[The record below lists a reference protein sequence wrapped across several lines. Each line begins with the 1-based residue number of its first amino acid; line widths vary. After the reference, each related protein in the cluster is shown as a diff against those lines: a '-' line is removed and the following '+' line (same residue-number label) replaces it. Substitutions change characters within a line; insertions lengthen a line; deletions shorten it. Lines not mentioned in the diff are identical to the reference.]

1 MSPQQKVVQGLTLA
15 KVHQFVTVTIIP
27 GMLTIILWFVLQ
39 IYHDYKDWREDTEG
53 FKKGQV
59 KRDYE
64 QDLKIDNLEYRVEA
78 VNNKF
83 K

>member
-1 MSPQQKVVQGLTLA
+1 MSPQKVVQNLTLA
-15 KVHQFVTVTIIP
+15 KVHQWVTLTIIP
-27 GMLTIILWFVLQ
+27 GMLGIIMWFVV
-39 IYHDYKDWREDTEG
+39 HMYKDWEQWRDQTEV

-64 QDLKIDNLEYRVEA
+64 QDLKIDKLEYRVEA

>member
-1 MSPQQKVVQGLTLA
+1 MSPQKVVQNLTLA

-27 GMLTIILWFVLQ
+27 GMLTVILWFVLQ
-39 IYHDYKDWREDTEG
+39 IYHDYKEWRKDVEG
-53 FKKGQV
+53 FKQGQV

-64 QDLKIDNLEYRVEA
+64 QDIKIDKLEYRVEA

>member
-1 MSPQQKVVQGLTLA
+1 
-15 KVHQFVTVTIIP
+15 
-27 GMLTIILWFVLQ
+27 MLTVILWFVLQ
-39 IYHDYKDWREDTEG
+39 IYHDYKEWRKDVEG
-53 FKKGQV
+53 FKQGQV

-64 QDLKIDNLEYRVEA
+64 QDIKIDKLEYRVEA

>member
-1 MSPQQKVVQGLTLA
+1 MTPQQKVVQGLTLA

-27 GMLTIILWFVLQ
+27 GMLTVILWFVLQ
-39 IYHDYKDWREDTEG
+39 IYHDYKDWRNETEV

-64 QDLKIDNLEYRVEA
+64 QDIKIDKLEYRVEA
-78 VNNKF
+78 VNNKI

>member
-1 MSPQQKVVQGLTLA
+1 MTPQQKVVQGLTLA

-27 GMLTIILWFVLQ
+27 GMLTVILWFVLQ
-39 IYHDYKDWREDTEG
+39 IYHDYKEWRKDVEG
-53 FKKGQV
+53 FKQGQV

-64 QDLKIDNLEYRVEA
+64 QDIKIDKLEYRVEA

>member
-1 MSPQQKVVQGLTLA
+1 VLTD
-15 KVHQFVTVTIIP
+15 V
-27 GMLTIILWFVLQ
+27 
-39 IYHDYKDWREDTEG
+39 YHDWDKEWRDETEEG

-64 QDLKIDNLEYRVEA
+64 QDIKIDKLEYRVEA

>member
-1 MSPQQKVVQGLTLA
+1 MTPQKVTENITLA
-15 KVHQFVTVTIIP
+15 KVHQWVTLTIIP
-27 GMLTIILWFVLQ
+27 GMLGIILWFVLAM
-39 IYHDYKDWREDTEG
+39 YKDWEEWRDQTEG
-53 FKKGQV
+53 FKVGQV

-64 QDLKIDNLEYRVEA
+64 QDIKIDKLEYRVEA

>member
-1 MSPQQKVVQGLTLA
+1 MTPQQKVVQGLTLA

-39 IYHDYKDWREDTEG
+39 IYHDYKDWRSETEV

-64 QDLKIDNLEYRVEA
+64 QDLKIDKLEYRVEA
-78 VNNKF
+78 VNNKI

>member
-1 MSPQQKVVQGLTLA
+1 MTPQQKVVQGLTLA
-15 KVHQFVTVTIIP
+15 KVHQWVTLTIIP
-27 GMLTIILWFVLQ
+27 GMLSIILWFVLLM
-39 IYHDYKDWREDTEG
+39 YKDWEKWRDETEG

-64 QDLKIDNLEYRVEA
+64 QDIKIDKLEYRVEA